1 MPTAKSAGRRL
12 RSLRDSDDAA
22 VVGGIGVTSITPSSW
37 SFGMRAISITAPLR
51 YFNEFVRSIPDFG
64 TRRQTRAD
72 SVLIREFA
80 VGRVGLKARS
90 CT

>member
-12 RSLRDSDDAA
+12 RSLPASDCGA
-22 VVGGIGVTSITPSSW
+22 VVGCIGVTSITPSSW
-37 SFGMRAISITAPLR
+37 SFGMRAISSRAPLL

-72 SVLIREFA
+72 SILIREFA
-80 VGRVGLKARS
+80 VGRV
-90 CT
+90 

>member
-12 RSLRDSDDAA
+12 RSLRASDCGA

-37 SFGMRAISITAPLR
+37 SFGMHAI
-51 YFNEFVRSIPDFG
+51 VRSIPDFG